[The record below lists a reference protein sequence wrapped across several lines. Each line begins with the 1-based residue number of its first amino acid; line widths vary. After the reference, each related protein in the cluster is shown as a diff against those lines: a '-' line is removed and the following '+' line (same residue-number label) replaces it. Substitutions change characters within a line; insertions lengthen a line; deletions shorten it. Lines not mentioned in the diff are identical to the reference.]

1 MPRQFSRSR
10 RVADLVQRELA
21 QLIQREMKN
30 SHLGMLTISTIDIS
44 PDLTNAK
51 VYITSLGSDLNMEEI
66 IQELNGLSGHY
77 RHELARVL
85 PLRGV
90 PKLKFVFDSSIERGS
105 KLSALID
112 SLHDNSIITVER
124 TKLKVSSD
132 KTSRNE

>member
-1 MPRQFSRSR
+1 MPKQFSRSR

-30 SHLGMLTISTIDIS
+30 SRLGMLTISTIDIS

-66 IQELNGLSGHY
+66 IKELNGMSGHY
-77 RHELARVL
+77 RHELAHALALRV
-85 PLRGV
+85 V
-90 PKLKFVFDSSIERGS
+90 PRLTFIYDSSIERGS

-112 SLHDNSIITVER
+112 SLHDNTITSVD
-124 TKLKVSSD
+124 D
-132 KTSRNE
+132 KS